1 MGSYLENEVFTL
13 GRIPAIP
20 SRFAPAD
27 PDAILFSIP
36 HHLCLL
42 SNLKTTF
49 FRCDPVIVAPF
60 AFLNQINQ
68 LRVSD
73 APL

>member
-1 MGSYLENEVFTL
+1 MIAGAVMGSYLENEVFTL

-42 SNLKTTF
+42 SNLKITF
-49 FRCDPVIVAPF
+49 FRCDPVIYIKNVGSY
-60 AFLNQINQ
+60 L
-68 LRVSD
+68 V
-73 APL
+73 

>member
-13 GRIPAIP
+13 ERIPAIP
-20 SRFAPAD
+20 SRFVPAD

-49 FRCDPVIVAPF
+49 FRCDPVTEGTLIEQV
-60 AFLNQINQ
+60 N
-68 LRVSD
+68 S
-73 APL
+73 